1 MELCGLSLPG
11 TVHSPFPHSKMSFKM
26 LLFPAP
32 FFRPHLHSGT
42 EGNVMAER
50 RNVMAERKGMV
61 ERRNAGRECHDRAK
75 IMSHQQRHGRAERN
89 VKAIGKRPRRNGRN
103 MNVVEGTEGT
113 EIGNGTGRAIGKGG
127 TGRRWT

>member
-1 MELCGLSLPG
+1 
-11 TVHSPFPHSKMSFKM
+11 
-26 LLFPAP
+26 
-32 FFRPHLHSGT
+32 
-42 EGNVMAER
+42 
-50 RNVMAERKGMV
+50 MAERKGMV
-61 ERRNAGRECHDRAK
+61 EERRNAGRDRAK

-127 TGRRWT
+127 TGRWT

>member
-1 MELCGLSLPG
+1 
-11 TVHSPFPHSKMSFKM
+11 
-26 LLFPAP
+26 
-32 FFRPHLHSGT
+32 
-42 EGNVMAER
+42 MAER

-61 ERRNAGRECHDRAK
+61 ERRNVGRECHDRAK
-75 IMSHQQRHGRAERN
+75 IISHQQRGHGRAERN

-127 TGRRWT
+127 NRKVVDVIGKNGTGRDVTAAGNGKGRQGSAEGNISRRKGTFHS